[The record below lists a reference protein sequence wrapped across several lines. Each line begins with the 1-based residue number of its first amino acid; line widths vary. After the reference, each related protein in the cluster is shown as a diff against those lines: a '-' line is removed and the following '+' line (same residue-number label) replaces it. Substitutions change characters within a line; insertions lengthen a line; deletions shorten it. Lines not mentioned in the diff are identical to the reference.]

1 MFLGL
6 QRRHMR
12 GTIFGNLGLTNSIR
26 PLLRHTLSSPILV
39 PDYAQQLSPQINVEL
54 GGGPEVFGWDRCA
67 GHLCS
72 MLMLSSI
79 YSLGDA
85 LRKTLGKNLRNAME
99 RRL

>member
-1 MFLGL
+1 MSQAEKLGL
-6 QRRHMR
+6 EGALVYYERM
-12 GTIFGNLGLTNSIR
+12 TNSIR

-72 MLMLSSI
+72 MLMLGFCKVCHAHDEAQVTEHRAEF
-79 YSLGDA
+79 L
-85 LRKTLGKNLRNAME
+85 NA
-99 RRL
+99 